1 MREGECVRMIF
12 RCGGVR
18 EDDFRCGV
26 VCEEAEFWRSGG
38 GGVIR
43 GGESDFVLS
52 CLGGVDWTAAAAS
65 VATAGE
71 GEVDGVDMVAVLEW
85 LVGTAAL
92 STNFFSFLAGG
103 TNCSR

>member
-1 MREGECVRMIF
+1 MLKIQIFLTVGCCCVVSCTGLRTGGVREEEELRREGGGVREDDF

-43 GGESDFVLS
+43 GGESD
-52 CLGGVDWTAAAAS
+52 CLC
-65 VATAGE
+65 
-71 GEVDGVDMVAVLEW
+71 L
-85 LVGTAAL
+85 
-92 STNFFSFLAGG
+92 
-103 TNCSR
+103 